1 MDIVLASASPRRQ
14 ELLKII
20 CNSFE
25 TIPADI
31 DEFVPADIPTE
42 KVAEYL
48 AGKKARHV
56 LSSHPDKI
64 VIGCDTTVIIDDK
77 ILGKPV
83 DENDCKNMLKMLS
96 GRTHKVIT
104 GVAIFFGNEKS
115 IFFSETTAVKFYELS
130 DSEIISYIATSEPFD
145 KAGGY
150 GIQGFGALLVERID
164 GDYFNV
170 VGLPIA
176 KLKRALDTGLQK

>member
-1 MDIVLASASPRRQ
+1 
-14 ELLKII
+14 
-20 CNSFE
+20 
-25 TIPADI
+25 
-31 DEFVPADIPTE
+31 
-42 KVAEYL
+42 
-48 AGKKARHV
+48 
-56 LSSHPDKI
+56 
-64 VIGCDTTVIIDDK
+64 
-77 ILGKPV
+77 
-83 DENDCKNMLKMLS
+83 MLKMLS